1 MELRQL
7 RYFKSIADAHSFV
20 RGSHFLR
27 VAQPALSRSIAS
39 LEEEI
44 GQLLFV
50 RHNGGVSLT
59 DAGTRFY
66 EHATEVLRRMQVLSD
81 DMAAEMGAPF
91 GAVALGMPASLQSV
105 LATPIAASFLT
116 KYPRVTLNLVQNTS
130 VNLRFAL
137 SAGQL
142 DVAVVLNAAPS
153 CGLHYTPLLTEP
165 KCLIQPIDSGLSHG
179 DSIEISDLIG
189 MPLILCGY
197 PNSIRST
204 LENEFSKFSAKP
216 DIRCEVNTSSLA
228 IELVEAGVGA
238 SIVPGCAIASKIVRN
253 FRVTPI
259 NGLACSWAIATSF
272 ERVGT
277 ASVTQL
283 SNMIQDYASEWIG
296 SGGWPPAQ
304 FGAVQTDKGLG
315 VN

>member
-1 MELRQL
+1 
-7 RYFKSIADAHSFV
+7 
-20 RGSHFLR
+20 
-27 VAQPALSRSIAS
+27 
-39 LEEEI
+39 
-44 GQLLFV
+44 
-50 RHNGGVSLT
+50 
-59 DAGTRFY
+59 
-66 EHATEVLRRMQVLSD
+66 
-81 DMAAEMGAPF
+81 
-91 GAVALGMPASLQSV
+91 
-105 LATPIAASFLT
+105 
-116 KYPRVTLNLVQNTS
+116 
-130 VNLRFAL
+130 
-137 SAGQL
+137 
-142 DVAVVLNAAPS
+142 
-153 CGLHYTPLLTEP
+153 
-165 KCLIQPIDSGLSHG
+165 
-179 DSIEISDLIG
+179 

-204 LENEFSKFSAKP
+204 LEEELSKYDAKP
-216 DIRCEVNTSSLA
+216 DIRCEVNASSLA

-238 SIVPGCAIASKIVRN
+238 SIVPACAIASKIVRN